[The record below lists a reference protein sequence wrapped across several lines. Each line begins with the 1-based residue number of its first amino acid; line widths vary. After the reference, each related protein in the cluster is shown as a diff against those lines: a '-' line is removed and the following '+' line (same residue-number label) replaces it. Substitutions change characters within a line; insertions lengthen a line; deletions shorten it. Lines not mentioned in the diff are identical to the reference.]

1 MGRQY
6 FLLAG
11 LSEVFIS
18 ETVLDNSLRYQAIN
32 AAKEK
37 IAVARLGTWVRF
49 AREASGGPS

>member
-37 IAVARLGTWVRF
+37 IAVGMWVRF
-49 AREASGGPS
+49 AREASGGSS